1 MELSLDWLEFGAM
14 PERNPAPDPLRGW
27 TRFLVE
33 PGGVSVDLVT
43 DNDVVV
49 AGKSLPVA
57 GRVAVTAAQVLLA
70 HVSQRKVLIALHDN
84 RICALRQ
91 DSVVPGC
98 TVALGHGLF
107 GRRRDSI

>member
-1 MELSLDWLEFGAM
+1 M
-14 PERNPAPDPLRGW
+14 PESHAAPDPLRGS

-49 AGKSLPVA
+49 AGKSLPMA

-70 HVSQRKVLIALHDN
+70 HVSQRKVLIALHDHC
-84 RICALRQ
+84 ICALRQ
-91 DSVVPGC
+91 GGVGPGC
-98 TVALGHGLF
+98 SVAPCDRLF
-107 GRRRDSI
+107 GRGWD

>member
-1 MELSLDWLEFGAM
+1 MELSLDRLDFDGT

-70 HVSQRKVLIALHDN
+70 HVSQRKVLISLHDN
-84 RICALRQ
+84 CIGALCQ
-91 DSVVPGC
+91 DNVVPAC
-98 TVALGHGLF
+98 SVALGHGRF
-107 GRRRDSI
+107 GRW